1 MGPNGSG
8 KTTLLK
14 LLLGELKAQKG
25 TVKHGTNLEVSYL
38 DQHRA
43 QLDDEKT
50 VQDNVANGSDHVT
63 VDGNRRHVIGYLQDF
78 LFAPARARSP
88 VKVLSGGERNRLLLA
103 KLFTRPSNVLVLDEP
118 TNDLDIE
125 TLDLLEELLS
135 DYAGTVLLVS
145 HDRAFINDV
154 VTSTLVLEGGGRV
167 SEYVGGYDDWLLQS
181 RRKKEAPAPPAPV
194 RTGEKKPAPVSP
206 KEKARKLTFKEQKEL
221 ETLPQRIEELDAE
234 QQRLIAT
241 MADPAFYRESGNKVA
256 NAKARLEAVEK
267 ELATVFKRWEE
278 LEALKE
284 QSA

>member
-1 MGPNGSG
+1 
-8 KTTLLK
+8 
-14 LLLGELKAQKG
+14 
-25 TVKHGTNLEVSYL
+25 
-38 DQHRA
+38 
-43 QLDDEKT
+43 
-50 VQDNVANGSDHVT
+50 
-63 VDGNRRHVIGYLQDF
+63 
-78 LFAPARARSP
+78 

-135 DYAGTVLLVS
+135 DYPGTVLLVS

-154 VTSTLVLEGGGRV
+154 VTSTLVLEGKGKV

-181 RRKKEAPAPPAPV
+181 RRKKEVLAPAALV
-194 RTGEKKPAPVSP
+194 RTEEKKSMPVPP

-221 ETLPQRIEELDAE
+221 ETLPQRIEELDQE

-256 NAKARLEAVEK
+256 NARARLEAVEK
-267 ELATVFKRWEE
+267 ELAGAFKRWEE
-278 LEALKE
+278 LEAMK
-284 QSA
+284 A